1 MQLVKQRMP
10 LPPRQEFDLEGAADY
25 LGCSAEEFSLHLH
38 LGDVRLAITTDGLDY
53 DFAAPLK
60 DLPLRVQKEITGVLA
75 DGEFVDILNPPTL
88 DSSPATS
95 LKPNYLY
102 LSREARQ
109 LLVGSSNGQVIQ
121 EFQALDGQQ
130 VTIWRNGELG
140 SAVLKRLFLLAN
152 DDWISDTE
160 ITKEELDRF
169 LGKAT
174 PDSSEPKPAYAVPPQ
189 KPTEEAIMIVE
200 YANQFYWERG
210 EHPKLKEFAR
220 YLDLHAAKDG
230 FRKRSK
236 EEMDAGKTAHE
247 KAEYDFNGYGLKPRQ
262 LSYRLRIYKV

>member
-1 MQLVKQRMP
+1 M
-10 LPPRQEFDLEGAADY
+10 
-25 LGCSAEEFSLHLH
+25 
-38 LGDVRLAITTDGLDY
+38 
-53 DFAAPLK
+53 
-60 DLPLRVQKEITGVLA
+60 
-75 DGEFVDILNPPTL
+75 DILNPPTL

-174 PDSSEPKPAYAVPPQ
+174 PDSSEPKPA
-189 KPTEEAIMIVE
+189 
-200 YANQFYWERG
+200 
-210 EHPKLKEFAR
+210 
-220 YLDLHAAKDG
+220 
-230 FRKRSK
+230 
-236 EEMDAGKTAHE
+236 
-247 KAEYDFNGYGLKPRQ
+247 
-262 LSYRLRIYKV
+262 